1 MRTIELLT
9 IKSFKSI
16 RHAEL
21 RLGRL
26 NVFIGGN
33 GSGKSNL
40 IGSFHLLNRIASKE
54 LQTYTGIS
62 GGANKI
68 LHFGRKRSPSLTIGI
83 RFLEGKDAN
92 EYWAVLMPTNDD
104 RFIFSEET
112 IGYHDT
118 ALYAR
123 PYSDSLGSGHSEAK
137 LLDSDSRIAAYVRR
151 DLQRYRIYHFHD
163 TSAEATVKQSGSI
176 DDNKELHSN
185 AANLAAF
192 LFRLRTTDP
201 DRFSLIESTIRQIAP
216 FFERFELEPSR
227 LNPGV
232 IRLEWRE
239 RGAEELFS
247 ATALSDGTLRFIC
260 LATLFL
266 QPSPPPVI
274 LIDEPEL
281 GLHPAAITLLASLLQ
296 SAASRTQIL
305 AATQSVT
312 LVNQLTPDEV
322 WVADR
327 IDGAS
332 QFRHL
337 KAEDMS
343 AWLEDYALGELWEKN
358 LLGGRP

>member
-1 MRTIELLT
+1 MRTLELLT
-9 IKSFKSI
+9 IKNFKSI
-16 RHAEL
+16 RNAEL
-21 RLGRL
+21 RLGHL

-40 IGSFHLLNRIASKE
+40 IGVFHLMNRVAAKE
-54 LQTYTGIS
+54 LQTYTGIA

-68 LHFGRKRSPSLTIGI
+68 LHFGRKRSTSITIGL

-92 EYWAVLMPTNDD
+92 EYWIELIPTNDD
-104 RFIFSEET
+104 RFIFSDET
-112 IGYHDT
+112 VKYHDT
-118 ALYAR
+118 TSYPR
-123 PYSDSLGSGHSEAK
+123 PYEDLLASGHSEAK
-137 LLDSDSRIAAYVRR
+137 ISDSNNRIATYVRR

-163 TSAEATVKQSGSI
+163 TSAEARVKQSGSV
-176 DDNKELHSN
+176 DDNKELHPDAS
-185 AANLAAF
+185 NLAAF
-192 LFRLRTTDP
+192 LFRLRTTDA
-201 DRFSLIESTIRQIAP
+201 DRFNLIESTIRQIAP

-227 LNPGV
+227 LNPNV

-239 RGAEELFS
+239 KGAEELFS
-247 ATALSDGTLRFIC
+247 AHALSDGTLRFIC

-296 SAASRTQIL
+296 SAATRTQIL

-312 LVNQLTPDEV
+312 LVNQLTPEEV
-322 WVADR
+322 WVTDR

-332 QFRHL
+332 QFKHL

-343 AWLEDYALGELWEKN
+343 EWLDYYALGELWEKN